1 MNSTL
6 TIRHATASD
15 SDAIER
21 LAALDSSSAPPG
33 EVLLAEVGDELWAA
47 VEVDSGIAIADPF
60 RSSGDLVELLRLH
73 ANGTSGRRFRPARRL
88 IPRLV

>member
-6 TIRHATASD
+6 TIRHATTSD

-60 RSSGDLVELLRLH
+60 RFSGDLVELLRLH
-73 ANGTSGRRFRPARRL
+73 ASGASGKRSRPARRL